1 MENFEDLNLPGEEG
15 LCTSSKEEVRKAAD
29 DTAAVLRQRT
39 VLSYLH
45 DLIFGLVA
53 VLLIFMLLF
62 RVIIVSGPSMRQTLQ
77 DGDCLILLSSIFYKN
92 PKPGDIVVA
101 SKSSYKDGEP
111 IIKRV
116 IATEGQKVDIDF
128 VNGIV
133 YVDDIALE
141 ESYVNTPTNLF
152 EGVEFPL
159 VVEPGCVFVMGD
171 NRNDSKDSRSPD
183 IGMVDRRELLGKVLI
198 LAIPGKDPVTEQR
211 DLGRIGVLW

>member
-1 MENFEDLNLPGEEG
+1 MEQIDELNVPEGENQAVQ
-15 LCTSSKEEVRKAAD
+15 EVSAENR
-29 DTAAVLRQRT
+29 RQRT

-53 VLLIFMLLF
+53 VLFVFVLLF
-62 RVIIVSGPSMRQTLQ
+62 RVIIVSGPSMKQTLQ
-77 DGDCLILLSSIFYKN
+77 DGDCLILLSSIFYSE
-92 PKPGDIVVA
+92 PKCGDIVVA

-116 IATEGQKVDIDF
+116 VATEGQKVDIDF

-133 YVDDIALE
+133 YVDDVALDE
-141 ESYVNTPTNLF
+141 PYVNTPTNLF

-159 VVEPGCVFVMGD
+159 VVEKGCVFVMGD
-171 NRNDSKDSRSPD
+171 NRNDSKDSRSPE
-183 IGMVDRRELLGKVLI
+183 IGMVDRREILGKVLF
-198 LAIPGKDPVTEQR
+198 LAIPGKDAITELR

>member
-1 MENFEDLNLPGEEG
+1 
-15 LCTSSKEEVRKAAD
+15 
-29 DTAAVLRQRT
+29 
-39 VLSYLH
+39 
-45 DLIFGLVA
+45 
-53 VLLIFMLLF
+53 
-62 RVIIVSGPSMRQTLQ
+62 MRQTLQ